1 MKIGIIGSGVVAET
15 LAQGFLKFGYETM
28 ISSRSEEKRA
38 IMEAEIGNG
47 IKTGDFNEAAAFGD
61 TLVLALKGAV
71 ALKGLKEMNASNL
84 EGKIMIDA
92 TNPISDAH
100 PPENG
105 VLRYFTNLDRSLM
118 EELQEA
124 FPSTRFVKAFSMI
137 GSLHMVNP
145 DFEGG
150 PPTMFICGNDDEARH
165 IVTNLLIEFGF
176 EVEDMGGAEAARAIE
191 PLAMLW
197 CIPGFKTGN
206 WNHALKLIKK

>member
-15 LAQGFLKFGYETM
+15 LAQGFLKFDYETM
-28 ISSRSEEKRA
+28 ISSRSKEKRA
-38 IMEAEIGNG
+38 KMEAEIGNG
-47 IKTGDFNEAAAFGD
+47 ILTGDFNEAAEFGD
-61 TLVLALKGAV
+61 TLVLAVKGTVAKDVLASIDLKNLKG
-71 ALKGLKEMNASNL
+71 
-84 EGKIMIDA
+84 KIIMDA
-92 TNPISDAH
+92 TNPISDQH

-105 VLRYFTNLDRSLM
+105 VLRYFTGLDQSLM
-118 EELQEA
+118 EELQDE

-150 PPTMFICGNDDEARH
+150 PPSMFICGNDEEAKH

-176 EVEDMGGAEAARAIE
+176 EVEDFGGAESARAIE

-197 CIPGFKTGN
+197 CIPGFKDGS
-206 WNHALKLIKK
+206 WNHAIKLIKK

>member
-61 TLVLALKGAV
+61 TLVLALKGTV

-124 FPSTRFVKAFSMI
+124 FPFTRFVKAFSMI

-206 WNHALKLIKK
+206 WNHAIKLIKK